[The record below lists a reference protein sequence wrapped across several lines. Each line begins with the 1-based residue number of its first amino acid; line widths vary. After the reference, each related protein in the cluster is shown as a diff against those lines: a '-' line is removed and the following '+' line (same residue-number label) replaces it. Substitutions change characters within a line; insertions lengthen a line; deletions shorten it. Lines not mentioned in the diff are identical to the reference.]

1 MPFVEVGRVEP
12 SWIFEPLHSDMKW
25 SLGLGLRAWAKGVV
39 AHIDTA
45 VTEEDLKVQMVVAQL
60 LQF

>member
-1 MPFVEVGRVEP
+1 
-12 SWIFEPLHSDMKW
+12 MKW

-39 AHIDTA
+39 AHIDKA
-45 VTEEDLKVQMVVAQL
+45 VTEEDFKVQMVVAQL